1 MKDTQGEH
9 RDKMVDAYSVC
20 FIGSQIENTSVFCLI
35 RLVKLLHF
43 DMVEPKGLA
52 RSATGFF
59 PIRYVQGQNDTIFF
73 RLSSILNH

>member
-1 MKDTQGEH
+1 MNDTQGEH

-52 RSATGFF
+52 RSAMTKEPSDAETCLQCFY
-59 PIRYVQGQNDTIFF
+59 IRGEQVKHQ
-73 RLSSILNH
+73 R

>member
-1 MKDTQGEH
+1 MNDTQGEH

-52 RSATGFF
+52 RSAMTA
-59 PIRYVQGQNDTIFF
+59 PRTKYLIFT
-73 RLSSILNH
+73 NH

>member
-52 RSATGFF
+52 RSAM
-59 PIRYVQGQNDTIFF
+59 TICNW
-73 RLSSILNH
+73 ILPHSLRSGSE